1 MKLLTVAV
9 FVALAII
16 VLHPRIDE
24 GVWNKAGLI
33 AVSFGVLGVA
43 FGDTGRGLLTVAAG
57 LVLVL
62 AGRHKWHDLARF
74 FHLEN

>member
-9 FVALAII
+9 FVALAIV

-43 FGDTGRGLLTVAAG
+43 FGDTDRGLLTVAAW

-62 AGRHKWHDLARF
+62 VGKHKWHNLARF